1 MTRLI
6 ALLTAACLFV
16 PCAAFSNDM
25 PRRTA
30 IVQTIVI
37 DPGHGGD
44 DDPGAVGP
52 GGVMEKTV
60 TLAIGRKLEALIYA
74 DADLRADGVNVVLT
88 RTGDTK
94 VRLEERAAIANNA
107 RGNLFISIHVNGH
120 QVRSAYGTETFFLSL
135 NASDAHA
142 RSVADAEN
150 QTFSEAGGGQQEND
164 NLKLI
169 LFDFIHK
176 QYIAESKFVS
186 EQFQT
191 EFNESLN
198 NGDRGVKQAPFR
210 VLKGVAMP
218 AVLVEVDFISNPAR
232 EQMLASDEF
241 QDRVAASMLRAIKRY
256 KTLKERGYSAAA
268 QPQAETD
275 TTASTHETR

>member
-6 ALLTAACLFV
+6 ALLTAAFV
-16 PCAAFSNDM
+16 LTAALPDTNEL
-25 PRRTA
+25 PRRPA

-60 TLAIGRKLEALIYA
+60 TLAIARKLEALIYA
-74 DADLRADGVNVVLT
+74 DGDLRADGVNVILT

-94 VRLEERAAIANNA
+94 MRLEERAAIANNA

-142 RSVADAEN
+142 RSVAEAEN
-150 QTFSEAGGGQQEND
+150 QVFAENTGGPQEND

-186 EQFQT
+186 EQFQA

-232 EQMLASDEF
+232 EQLLASDDF
-241 QDRVAASMLRAIKRY
+241 QQRVAESMLRAIKRY
-256 KTLKERGYSAAA
+256 KSLKERGFSAEDK
-268 QPQAETD
+268 PRTEP
-275 TTASTHETR
+275 TTLASSHETR